1 MNEPV
6 KRDEVLATARAEC
19 LRMFSSLLA
28 GLPKRSADKAFA
40 MAYKTTNFTE
50 HRLFLDAFSALNNR
64 APVIEK
70 QLHANL
76 SLLLERSA
84 KTAYNPRRTTELLD
98 AGADDWSLVD
108 AHAMDT
114 EIRLQ
119 KISGLFHACSGE
131 DIRTLNLRVAA
142 LFDQEAVKERE
153 NPFRPY
159 LFSRAILEAIS
170 GLRLPPDVNEILIEQ
185 LATEMVDGVAEIYQ
199 ALNAYFESQGIPAR
213 LIVKLMPSSPAPAE
227 NTRRQ
232 TEARDEGDSRT
243 RFSSGASMEATP
255 NAQAGGARMARND
268 SGMVGACAV
277 SMNGRGASVTSMPRI
292 AKLEQL
298 FRMVRKKAGQP
309 GMAREQL
316 DASPLAPDEAYG
328 EAGTRG
334 LLRDEPGKFAVSEPA
349 IAMPDEGWIGSG
361 QVTRE
366 KLQSLFK
373 LREPEFSLSQAES
386 GYSPGFTTASAIEQ
400 TPVYHHLQHADV
412 PNLVELVDSTG
423 EVRNLIFESRAT
435 LQSKAS
441 GVDEMMT
448 IDVVGMIFEFILRD
462 AQVPAEIRAQLGRLQ
477 FHMLKIALLDPQL
490 LSQELHPARKL
501 INRIGTIATGLKPN
515 DAFTQLFS
523 AEVQRIVEAMLA
535 DESGSIVLVARLLD
549 EFEAFVAQHLRSSN
563 AKVENAVEAIEVAE
577 RRSVYF
583 SRLSAELR
591 SILAAITVDAYLK
604 DFIQNAWLNAIE
616 KAEHT
621 DAQRGQRYRA
631 LVPELLWS
639 ILGKPNE
646 RERARLLAHLPQ
658 MLFDLKAGLGAIRYQ
673 ERQVFLSWLVE
684 SHTAAIKGAG
694 YLPEQ
699 PSLSALRKHFQAF
712 IELTS
717 QDQEDTQTA
726 GEFDRR
732 FIRDAAEEMSIK
744 LDEIETIMEFGNAPS
759 TESGAD
765 SHAAD
770 SGAGEEGINAD
781 DVLSRLRVGVPVE
794 VNVDG
799 APRKA
804 QLNWVNA
811 SATNIVLTFENK
823 DVPTTIS
830 VSLFRRLLANERA
843 RFIEA
848 APLFERAVSALL
860 ETADTVD
867 EFFV

>member
-1 MNEPV
+1 M
-6 KRDEVLATARAEC
+6 KRDEILGTARADC

-64 APVIEK
+64 APAIEK

-84 KTAYNPRRTTELLD
+84 QTAYNPRRSTELLA
-98 AGADDWSLVD
+98 AGVDDWSLVD
-108 AHAMDT
+108 GNAIDA

-119 KISGLFHACSGE
+119 KISGLFHARSGE

-142 LFDQEAVKERE
+142 LFDQEMVKERE

-159 LFSRAILEAIS
+159 LFSRSILEAVN
-170 GLRLPPDVNEILIEQ
+170 GLRLPPDVTELVIEQ
-185 LATEMVDGVAEIYQ
+185 IAVEMVDGVAEIYQ
-199 ALNAYFESQGIPAR
+199 ALNAYFEREGIPAR
-213 LIVKLMPSSPAPAE
+213 LIVKPMPSGPVSAE
-227 NTRRQ
+227 NTRRHGAVQ
-232 TEARDEGDSRT
+232 DKDASRAW
-243 RFSSGASMEATP
+243 FPYGASTDAAP
-255 NAQAGGARMARND
+255 GAQAGATRMAGTE
-268 SGMVGACAV
+268 SGMGAVVYPAYK
-277 SMNGRGASVTSMPRI
+277 SGRAAPIASPSRI

-298 FRMVRKKAGQP
+298 FRMVRRKAGQP
-309 GMAREQL
+309 GMAKEQFESL
-316 DASPLAPDEAYG
+316 SLASDGAFDEAGLYSPLRG
-328 EAGTRG
+328 ERG
-334 LLRDEPGKFAVSEPA
+334 NFSVEEPGVG
-349 IAMPDEGWIGSG
+349 IPDEGWIGSG
-361 QVTRE
+361 QIARG
-366 KLQSLFK
+366 KLQLLFT
-373 LREPEFSLSQAES
+373 LRDPALSPSQGASSYVS
-386 GYSPGFTTASAIEQ
+386 GPAASSSIAQ
-400 TPVYHHLQHADV
+400 TPVFHHLQRADV
-412 PNLVELVDSTG
+412 PNLVELVDSAG
-423 EVRNLIFESRAT
+423 EVRNLIFESRAA

-477 FHMLKIALLDPQL
+477 FHMLKIALIDPQL
-490 LSQELHPARKL
+490 LSHENHPARKL
-501 INRIGTIATGLKPN
+501 INRVGTISTGLKQS

-523 AEVQRIVEAMLA
+523 AEVQRLVEAMLA
-535 DESGSIVLVARLLD
+535 DEAGSIVLVARLLE

-563 AKVENAVEAIEVAE
+563 AQVENAVEAIEVAE

-583 SRLSAELR
+583 SRLNAELQ
-591 SILAAITVDAYLK
+591 SVLATITVDSYLK

-616 KAEHT
+616 KVEHT
-621 DAQRGQRYRA
+621 DAQLGQRYRT

-684 SHTAAIKGAG
+684 SHTAAIKGTG

-699 PSLSALRKHFQAF
+699 PSLSALRKDFQAF
-712 IELTS
+712 IELS
-717 QDQEDTQTA
+717 AQDHGHTKTA

-732 FIRDAAEEMSIK
+732 FIRDAAEEMSLK
-744 LDEIETIMEFGNAPS
+744 LDEIETIMEFGNTPS

-765 SHAAD
+765 PHAKN
-770 SGAGEEGINAD
+770 SGASAEDISAD
-781 DVLSRLRVGVPVE
+781 DVLNRLRVGVPVE